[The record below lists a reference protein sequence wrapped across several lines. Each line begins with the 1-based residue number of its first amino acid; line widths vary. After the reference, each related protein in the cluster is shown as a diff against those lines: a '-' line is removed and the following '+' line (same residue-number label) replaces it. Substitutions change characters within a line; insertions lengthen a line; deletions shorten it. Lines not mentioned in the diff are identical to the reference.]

1 MGGARCRSVRCP
13 LPSTGADSSA
23 TLTRSCRGG
32 APSFIPHR
40 PGWSLTGAGTG
51 LAPAPA
57 SAGPAGDAAAPA
69 PGGFPALDPRSRPV
83 PSLGVPVAAPRS
95 GSCSQDPSSAFPF
108 HRSLPPGRSRP
119 LPGSQLC
126 LSGVS
131 VPALLVRDPGPSSAP
146 AAHNRGRCIPRAGR
160 AGRGDPPPG
169 GGAGGQSGHLSRSGC
184 PVTGVKVSPC
194 AGNQR
199 AEPSWGAEL
208 QGGSGWR
215 LPGV

>member
-1 MGGARCRSVRCP
+1 MRCP

-23 TLTRSCRGG
+23 ALTRSCRGG
-32 APSFIPHR
+32 APSFIRHR

-69 PGGFPALDPRSRPV
+69 PGGFLALDPRSRPV

-95 GSCSQDPSSAFPF
+95 GSCSQDPSSASPF

-126 LSGVS
+126 LSGVP
-131 VPALLVRDPGPSSAP
+131 VPALPLRGSRAQLCPRCSQPGPVHP
-146 AAHNRGRCIPRAGR
+146 AGGQGGQGGPASRGRCGGTVRTPLPLRVPRHR
-160 AGRGDPPPG
+160 
-169 GGAGGQSGHLSRSGC
+169 GQSQSVRW
-184 PVTGVKVSPC
+184 
-194 AGNQR
+194 
-199 AEPSWGAEL
+199 EPRG
-208 QGGSGWR
+208 
-215 LPGV
+215 